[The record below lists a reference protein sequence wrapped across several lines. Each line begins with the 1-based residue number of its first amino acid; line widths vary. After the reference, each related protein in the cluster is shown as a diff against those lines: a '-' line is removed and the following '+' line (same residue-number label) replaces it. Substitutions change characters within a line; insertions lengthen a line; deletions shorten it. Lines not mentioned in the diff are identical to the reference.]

1 VIADEPARVDPALA
15 GRDLGPWFMLP
26 WWISIPLAVLLAVA
40 LVWYFMRLGRPGVP
54 RGRRWLR
61 RASVVLA
68 LAVNVD
74 DLRPGKPRLFLVSY
88 VGLNAV
94 IGVLL
99 VLVPEFRRFGFAGVI
114 ASVLLSEFVLR
125 RRTLRDWSSSLLIRA
140 AAIQGVA
147 FIIWNL
153 DRAHIV
159 CDPQFP
165 LQGHAVWHALGA
177 VASFQLW
184 RYFTQASVRP
194 ARTAPP

>member
-1 VIADEPARVDPALA
+1 MTREVSRTSSDGRTVISAAFFRTTRDRVHFADAPPVAPEPVRRPAK
-15 GRDLGPWFMLP
+15 
-26 WWISIPLAVLLAVA
+26 VA
-40 LVWYFMRLGRPGVP
+40 QQ
-54 RGRRWLR
+54 
-61 RASVVLA
+61 LA
-68 LAVNVD
+68 LAHHLQNAIDRGAVADRTTIVIAQVM
-74 DLRPGKPRLFLVSY
+74 FLVSY

-94 IGVLL
+94 LGVLL

-114 ASVLLSEFVLR
+114 ASVLLSELVLR